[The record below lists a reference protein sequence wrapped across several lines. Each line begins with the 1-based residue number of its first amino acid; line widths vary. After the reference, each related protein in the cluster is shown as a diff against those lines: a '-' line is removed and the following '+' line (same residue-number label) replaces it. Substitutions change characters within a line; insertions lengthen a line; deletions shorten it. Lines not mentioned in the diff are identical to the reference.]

1 MNNFR
6 YRVDHLTRIIIS
18 NILINDS
25 LTIFFCLFFLKAR
38 IIIAETKNISQQFSF
53 VHLFLKNSNK

>member
-25 LTIFFCLFFLKAR
+25 LTIFFCLKAR